1 MRVAFY
7 YEVLLSLSLHGTD
20 SIDPCLANSY
30 NIRMFPRE
38 TYVKRRASFIRALN
52 ERGISRGTFILLAN
66 GASPRNYPSNCYP
79 FRQDSSWLYLVGTG
93 LPDCGYSLDIESG
106 RSCLY
111 ADEPSLDDI
120 IWTGAPPSL
129 HELAQRVGV
138 EGPSSLSELHS
149 LVAEKLARKE
159 PLFIL
164 PPCRG
169 EQQARLAQLFGIGA
183 SAHAEALGE
192 FIDPRVILAFV
203 SVREVKD
210 ADEIAEIERA
220 VTATKAIHEELLHSL
235 EPGWTEKA
243 AADYVLSRASAMGL
257 ELSFATIATCR
268 GAVLHNSP
276 TGYAA
281 TAGDTFLLDAGL
293 EMPSGYAGDLTTT
306 FPVGPR
312 FGTQAKAI
320 YEVLLH
326 AFGAAT
332 AALAPGVRFIDV
344 HRRACLAIAEGLMS
358 LGLMRGDPHEAVEA
372 GAHALFFPHGL
383 GHQIGLDVH
392 DMEGLGEDYVGYG
405 DELRRSDQF
414 GLHSLRLAKTLK
426 PGMVHSVEPGI
437 YFIPQLF
444 QKWRAERIC
453 HDFINYD
460 IIEGW
465 MSVGGM
471 RIEEDWCIT
480 EHGARRLG
488 PAFDKTVEALESA
501 RAVQ

>member
-1 MRVAFY
+1 
-7 YEVLLSLSLHGTD
+7 
-20 SIDPCLANSY
+20 
-30 NIRMFPRE
+30 MFPRE
-38 TYVKRRASFIRALN
+38 TYIKRRKSFIRALN
-52 ERGISRGTFILLAN
+52 ERGISRGTFLLLAN
-66 GASPRNYPSNCYP
+66 GASPRNYQSNCYP

-93 LPDCGYSLDIESG
+93 LADCGYALDIESG
-106 RSCLY
+106 LSYLY
-111 ADEPSLDDI
+111 ADGPSLDDV
-120 IWTGAPPSL
+120 IWTGSPPSL
-129 HELAQRVGV
+129 HELAYSVGV
-138 EGPSSLSELHS
+138 ERLAPLSALQS
-149 LVAEKLARKE
+149 LVKERLAKKE

-164 PPCRG
+164 PPYRC
-169 EQQARLAQLFGIGA
+169 EQQARLAELFGVA
-183 SAHAEALGE
+183 PSLQVEALGQ

-203 SVREVKD
+203 SVKEIKD
-210 ADEIAEIERA
+210 AEEIAEIERA
-220 VTATKAIHEELLHSL
+220 VTATKTVHEELLYSF

-243 AADYVLSRASAMGL
+243 AADYVLSRASAMGF

-276 TGYAA
+276 TAYVA
-281 TAGDTFLLDAGL
+281 TAEDTFLLDAGL

-312 FGTQAKAI
+312 FGAQARAI
-320 YEVLLH
+320 YEVLYQ
-326 AFGAAT
+326 AFGVAT
-332 AALAPGVRFIDV
+332 AALAPGVRFLDV
-344 HRRACLAIAEGLMS
+344 HMQASMTIADGLIS
-358 LGLMRGDPHEAVEA
+358 LGLMRGDPHDVVHE

-414 GLHSLRLAKTLK
+414 GLRSLRLAKTLK

-444 QKWRAERIC
+444 RKWRAEGIC
-453 HDFINYD
+453 HDFLNYD
-460 IIEGW
+460 IIERW

-480 EHGARRLG
+480 ESRARRLG
-488 PAFDKTVEALESA
+488 PAFDKTVEALERA
-501 RAVQ
+501 RSVQ